1 MLSELDK
8 RLDLD
13 IEEILASPK
22 LRVKLSPAELDQSL
36 LELYD
41 KLSESPSGDLLR
53 LIGGGGSIAMQNL
66 YMRRKAQ
73 KELQRGV
80 MPELLPSLSNYETET
95 NKETYSTPTQ
105 LVRWAMRK
113 NLPNNRQAATTAATS
128 KYKASKS
135 KSEESL
141 QMSTFSFE
149 RPAPLTGF
157 KSFSTFTQRK
167 PLSMSLLI

>member
-1 MLSELDK
+1 
-8 RLDLD
+8 
-13 IEEILASPK
+13 
-22 LRVKLSPAELDQSL
+22 
-36 LELYD
+36 
-41 KLSESPSGDLLR
+41 
-53 LIGGGGSIAMQNL
+53 MQNL

-167 PLSMSLLI
+167 PLSMSLLIQVIKYKARLFTILASINNQQSMPKLLPTFSHKESPKLSDVMYRSGK